1 MAEAETQEEVTDKGA
16 VNVVKLIEDQ
26 NSYIN
31 SAKERMNDVI
41 SALVNNAEN
50 SIALNDFSQI
60 FKTVTV
66 WIKFRP
72 RKLGQYVEIMRER
85 TTETTISIRYSDDI
99 YIPHI
104 KEVLKEHKIKMVSNE
119 QNVML
124 CKTPRPSDQDIEI
137 AVQTVKVLANTAR
150 SSI

>member
-99 YIPHI
+99 
-104 KEVLKEHKIKMVSNE
+104 
-119 QNVML
+119 
-124 CKTPRPSDQDIEI
+124 
-137 AVQTVKVLANTAR
+137 
-150 SSI
+150 

>member
-72 RKLGQYVEIMRER
+72 RKLGQYVEIMKER

-104 KEVLKEHKIKMVSNE
+104 KDVLNAL
-119 QNVML
+119 N
-124 CKTPRPSDQDIEI
+124 
-137 AVQTVKVLANTAR
+137 
-150 SSI
+150 

>member
-1 MAEAETQEEVTDKGA
+1 LAEAETQEEVSDKGA

-60 FKTVTV
+60 L
-66 WIKFRP
+66 
-72 RKLGQYVEIMRER
+72 KL
-85 TTETTISIRYSDDI
+85 
-99 YIPHI
+99 
-104 KEVLKEHKIKMVSNE
+104 
-119 QNVML
+119 
-124 CKTPRPSDQDIEI
+124 
-137 AVQTVKVLANTAR
+137 
-150 SSI
+150 

>member
-50 SIALNDFSQI
+50 SIALNDFSLI
-60 FKTVTV
+60 FITVSV
-66 WIKFRP
+66 LIKFRP
-72 RKLGQYVEIMRER
+72 RKLGQYV
-85 TTETTISIRYSDDI
+85 
-99 YIPHI
+99 
-104 KEVLKEHKIKMVSNE
+104 
-119 QNVML
+119 
-124 CKTPRPSDQDIEI
+124 
-137 AVQTVKVLANTAR
+137 
-150 SSI
+150 

>member
-1 MAEAETQEEVTDKGA
+1 MAEAVTQEEVTDKGA

-66 WIKFRP
+66 WIQFRP
-72 RKLGQYVEIMRER
+72 G
-85 TTETTISIRYSDDI
+85 
-99 YIPHI
+99 
-104 KEVLKEHKIKMVSNE
+104 
-119 QNVML
+119 
-124 CKTPRPSDQDIEI
+124 
-137 AVQTVKVLANTAR
+137 
-150 SSI
+150 

>member
-124 CKTPRPSDQDIEI
+124 CKIGRASCRER
-137 AVQTVKVLANTAR
+137 V
-150 SSI
+150 